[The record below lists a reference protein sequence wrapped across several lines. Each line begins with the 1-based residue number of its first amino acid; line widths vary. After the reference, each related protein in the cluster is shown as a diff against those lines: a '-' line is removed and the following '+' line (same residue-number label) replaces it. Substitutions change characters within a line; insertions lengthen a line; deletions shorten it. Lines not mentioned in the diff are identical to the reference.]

1 MSFPGRERGSDPG
14 SGVVMSAG
22 RGAILVGVAVVVGLL
37 VLAVVDDNGP
47 GTGAGTVS
55 ETTVPTVAPTNP
67 NGTPATTTATAAGS
81 DTTATTK
88 PKKST
93 SSTVNTMGARPNDQ
107 VVVQVLNGSG
117 LQGAAGTR
125 TNDLKA
131 KGYQTVP
138 AGNAPAQRTGTGVQ
152 CKQGYEKEA
161 QVLATTLQDL
171 GVNATVEALVEPLPV
186 GFDATAN
193 CYVILGR

>member
-1 MSFPGRERGSDPG
+1 MSFPDRGRGDEPG
-14 SGVVMSAG
+14 G
-22 RGAILVGVAVVVGLL
+22 GAILVAVAVVVGLL
-37 VLAVVDDNGP
+37 VLAVVDDGGP
-47 GTGAGTVS
+47 GSSAPSSPAT
-55 ETTVPTVAPTNP
+55 TVAPVPQTNAD
-67 NGTPATTTATAAGS
+67 GTPVATTAPPA

-88 PKKST
+88 AKKST
-93 SSTVNTMGARPNDQ
+93 TTTVNTRGARPNDQ

-138 AGNAPAQRTGTGVQ
+138 AGNAPAQRDGTGVQ
-152 CKQGYEKEA
+152 CKEGYAKEA
-161 QVLATTLQDL
+161 QVLANTLQEL
-171 GVNATVEALVEPLPV
+171 GVNATVEALTQPLPA

>member
-1 MSFPGRERGSDPG
+1 MNFPGRGRGNEPG
-14 SGVVMSAG
+14 GGVVMSAG

-37 VLAVVDDNGP
+37 VLAVVDNGDP
-47 GTGAGTVS
+47 GSSAPSSPATTIAPVS
-55 ETTVPTVAPTNP
+55 PTNP
-67 NGTPATTTATAAGS
+67 DGTPATTAASGE
-81 DTTATTK
+81 TTPTTK
-88 PKKST
+88 AKKST
-93 SSTVNTMGARPNDQ
+93 TSTVNTRGARPNDQ

-138 AGNAPAQRTGTGVQ
+138 AGNAPAQRDGTGVQ
-152 CKQGYEKEA
+152 CKEGYAKEA
-161 QVLATTLQDL
+161 QVLVNTLQEL
-171 GVNATVEALVEPLPV
+171 GVTAAVEALTQPLPA